1 MANYTKSFNFRNGVQ
16 VDDSNFIVNPVGLV
30 GIGTSIPEKHL
41 DVRGDAKIIGDAR
54 ITGFTSVTNIEVVGV
69 MTVGAGIT
77 LDSVTGII
85 TANKFVG
92 DASGLTNIVA
102 IATDGFIA
110 NVGSLS
116 TTARVGI
123 GSLAPT
129 SLLDVLGDSKFV
141 GVSTFTGH
149 IDVSNSADFGS
160 HVNIS
165 GVTTTNDDV
174 NIEMQNTFAF
184 FDKSSDSV
192 ELGLNSGQSGRG
204 VVLGFGTESQPHDLE
219 MFFSG
224 FDSYIRNTGTHLPT
238 SELRLISGNDGGI
251 RVGKGVSDATSNTQ
265 NSPQSSTVNS
275 TSALFNTGAELYFS
289 NSKKFE
295 TSPSGANVLG
305 VLSATGYQGASGGSA
320 EFPQGISVP
329 SGTFTTNLTTG
340 VGATVGFGTTAFF
353 RDNAKVVFGN
363 NEDFEIFHS
372 GSDSVIRDA
381 RSSGSVLRIGADSL
395 ILQNKD
401 GNEPYLQATDNGSV
415 KIYYDFGLKLETIS
429 VGASVYNELKVASF
443 LGGTSGLSPHYGSLR
458 YGNEQADNNHPYSTR
473 GSLDLINTD
482 SGNVNYY
489 LNANNLPVPDSGSDF
504 HWHKGFNNNQLMT
517 LTGIGGSLGIG
528 VTLPSHELHVSGG
541 STVTGNSFFGNDV
554 EIKRD
559 LSVQRNLDV
568 VGDMTGALTGSLT
581 GNVSATS
588 GTSNFKQI
596 LVSSGIATISDLQ
609 ANKLGVN
616 ISPVASDNLVT
627 VQTPNAQILVDDL
640 GRVGIRTTSSGI
652 STDVVIQADR
662 TSATFGVVGVGT
674 TRPEAAV
681 DFGGAGKDAGTF
693 LQQRRYMYPP
703 LLNNAEEAALT
714 DMQKGALIFNTDTN
728 KLKFYNG
735 SSWTNVNET

>member
-165 GVTTTNDDV
+165 GVTTANDDV

-184 FDKSSDSV
+184 FDKSTDSV

-251 RVGKGVSDATSNTQ
+251 RVGKGVSDATSSTQ

-340 VGATVGFGTTAFF
+340 VGATVGFGSTAFF
-353 RDNAKVVFGN
+353 KDNAKVVFGSG
-363 NEDFEIFHS
+363 EDFEIFHS

-381 RSSGSVLRIGADSL
+381 RSSGSVLKIGADSL

-458 YGNEQADNNHPYSTR
+458 YGDESAGSPYSTR
-473 GSLDLINTD
+473 SSLDLINTD
-482 SGNVNYY
+482 SGNINYY
-489 LNANNLPVPDSGSDF
+489 INANNLSNTGDF
-504 HWHKGFNNNQLMT
+504 HWHKGFNNNRLMT

-528 VTLPSHELHVSGG
+528 ITIPNHDLHVVGT

-568 VGDMTGALTGSLT
+568 VGDITGALTGSLT

-596 LVSSGIATISDLQ
+596 LVSSGIATISDLR